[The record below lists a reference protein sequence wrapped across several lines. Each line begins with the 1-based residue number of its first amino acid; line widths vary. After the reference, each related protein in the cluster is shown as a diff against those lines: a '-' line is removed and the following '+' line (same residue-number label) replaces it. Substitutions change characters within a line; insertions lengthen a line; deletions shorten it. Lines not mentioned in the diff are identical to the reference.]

1 MMKRNVA
8 IILIPVVLTVSACST
23 VNNFLDSKVSVD
35 YGNNASVKALEIPPD
50 LTSPQFDDAF
60 ALPAG
65 GTVSAAAMQGGDAY
79 TPPSALSANT
89 SPVVTPR
96 TGKLSSVRSQA
107 DETVLQI
114 HDTYQRA
121 LVLTDIILQRMG
133 FAVLSANPKKGLL
146 RVEYNGKDIS
156 LNEKKNFLSRM
167 FKRSSTN
174 ALSKGKTYQVQINEE
189 GGVPLV
195 RFKDANGKP
204 LKPQS
209 QKRIIKLMD
218 EEFNR

>member
-1 MMKRNVA
+1 MMKRNLA

-65 GTVSAAAMQGGDAY
+65 GTVSAAAMQGGYAY
-79 TPPSALSANT
+79 SAPSASSTNT
-89 SPVVTPR
+89 GPVVAPR

-133 FAVLSANPKKGLL
+133 FTMLSTNPKKGLL
-146 RVEYNGKDIS
+146 RVEYTGDDIS
-156 LNEKKNFLSRM
+156 LDEKKNFLSRL

-174 ALSKGKTYQVQINEE
+174 VLDKGKTYQVQINEE
-189 GGVPLV
+189 DGVPLV
-195 RFKDANGKP
+195 RFKNANGKP
-204 LKPQS
+204 LKPQAQS
-209 QKRIIKLMD
+209 RIIKLMNN
-218 EEFNR
+218 EFNR